1 MVCYHGP
8 RNTFGQLWMS
18 RFSKQTIISKLRTTE
33 RVYRQMG
40 AEKDNISL
48 NTQQLFAMPIYST
61 YKGPIISLDQIV

>member
-1 MVCYHGP
+1 
-8 RNTFGQLWMS
+8 MS